1 MTRPNHGFPE
11 RFSIARR
18 LGAGGMGVVYEAFD
32 TERRQTVA
40 LKTLREFGPA
50 ALYRFKHEF
59 RALAEIVHPN
69 LIPLYELV
77 AEDDRWFFTM
87 ELVDGGTD
95 LLSFVRPDLLKP
107 DTSTESPTSRELEG
121 ATREEASLATRAVA
135 PAAVGDSPPDL
146 PQRPASNHPVAAGH
160 LDFERIRGA
169 FRQLAE
175 GVSALHAAG
184 KLHRDLKPS
193 NVLVTPG
200 GRIVVLDFGLV
211 ADLDEESPPDTTGT
225 WPATPG
231 TSARTYHS
239 TDRGLTGTVAYMSPE
254 QAARVPLTPA
264 SDWYTVGV
272 MLFQVLTGRLPFT
285 GSAIE
290 VLIGKQQ
297 TPAPPPS
304 SLVSGLPSDLEAL
317 CVALLDRD
325 ATHRPIQAEVMA
337 RLGASDRVPVA
348 GSQPVG
354 EGAHFVGRSSHL
366 AELERAFATML
377 DGHPVVCHVAG
388 RSGAGKS
395 TLISRFVNGLSG
407 AHGAVVLAGRCYEQ
421 ESVPYKAVDS
431 LVDVLTRHLMD
442 LPDEEVAAI
451 TPRYMAELGRVFPVL
466 NRVESLL
473 QQPRDT
479 SDAWDLL
486 EVRRRAFE
494 ALRALFDGLSR
505 LRPLV
510 LQIDDLQWGDVDSA
524 ALLSDLLQPPN
535 APRLLLLLAYR
546 SEYVGTSACL
556 QVLAARRPSAGNG
569 QVERHIDVDALTP
582 DETRS
587 LALALL
593 GPGRPHAQAEAEWI
607 VSESRGGAFFVYELV
622 EHLKSGAGIA
632 TTQPDLDDVLW
643 QRIGRLPEDARR
655 LLEVVAVA
663 GKPIRLRIAQEA
675 ASLPLLGPQVVA
687 SLRAHRLVRTTGP
700 GLQDDIETFHDRIRE
715 SIAANLGTEAVR
727 HHHASLAAFLE
738 ASSAA
743 DAETLAQH
751 LDAAGDRE
759 RASTYYERAA
769 AQAVTV
775 LAFDRAETLFKRA
788 VDLAAGASDRA
799 RIHER
804 MIHFYTDMARFEDA
818 YAIGR
823 TAVEAY
829 GVRLPA
835 RFIPP
840 LFLVDFLR
848 ARARLRGRTPTELL
862 NLPTASDER
871 LEMAVH
877 LMNAVAKA
885 AYQIKPQLCIAV
897 ATKLVRLCLQHGN
910 TRDSAIGY
918 MVFGCIFQGGVLGNH
933 RAGHEFGRLA
943 LDLVEKYR
951 NEQQKAE
958 VHFVVG
964 YFGTSW
970 LEPSTRAEALW
981 QVAYDSGLETGDL
994 FHTGCACAG
1003 TTMSYH
1009 MRGVPMD
1016 RVWQETDRFL
1026 EVLRRN
1032 RLREPIGTLTAVRQ
1046 AIRNLRGQTQQR
1058 TSLSDDGFDEEAFAK
1073 EASTF
1078 GSRHFAHFY
1087 LIVKLQLQYLWGD
1100 HDAALAT
1107 AEQSARY
1114 LKDSPGMLHSAEHH
1128 FYEALVLSALGRSGW
1143 KVRRTH
1149 RRFRKWAAD
1158 CPENFLSKAQIL
1170 AGEIARRKGRV
1181 DDAVARFVDAE
1192 QTAAKYGYVHMQALA
1207 AHRASVTLKGAGR
1220 ETEGDVARARAVDAY
1235 KQWGA
1240 TAYAEFVASGG

>member
-1 MTRPNHGFPE
+1 
-11 RFSIARR
+11 
-18 LGAGGMGVVYEAFD
+18 
-32 TERRQTVA
+32 
-40 LKTLREFGPA
+40 
-50 ALYRFKHEF
+50 
-59 RALAEIVHPN
+59 
-69 LIPLYELV
+69 
-77 AEDDRWFFTM
+77 
-87 ELVDGGTD
+87 
-95 LLSFVRPDLLKP
+95 
-107 DTSTESPTSRELEG
+107 
-121 ATREEASLATRAVA
+121 
-135 PAAVGDSPPDL
+135 
-146 PQRPASNHPVAAGH
+146 
-160 LDFERIRGA
+160 
-169 FRQLAE
+169 
-175 GVSALHAAG
+175 
-184 KLHRDLKPS
+184 
-193 NVLVTPG
+193 
-200 GRIVVLDFGLV
+200 
-211 ADLDEESPPDTTGT
+211 
-225 WPATPG
+225 
-231 TSARTYHS
+231 
-239 TDRGLTGTVAYMSPE
+239 MSPE

-285 GSAIE
+285 GSALE
-290 VLIGKQQ
+290 VLIDKQQ
-297 TPAPPPS
+297 TSAPPPS
-304 SLVSGLPSDLEAL
+304 SLAPGLPPDLDAL

-325 ATHRPIQAEVMA
+325 AARRPTEAEVLA
-337 RLGASDRVPVA
+337 RLGAPPHATPLA
-348 GSQPVG
+348 GASLAAD
-354 EGAHFVGRSSHL
+354 GAYFVGRSSHL
-366 AELERAFATML
+366 AELGRAFDAML
-377 DGHPVVCHVAG
+377 EGHPVVCHVSG

-395 TLISRFVNGLSG
+395 TLISRFVNGLSER
-407 AHGAVVLAGRCYEQ
+407 HGAVVLSGRCYEQ

-442 LPDEEVAAI
+442 LPDEQVAAL

-473 QQPRDT
+473 QQSPA
-479 SDAWDLL
+479 SSSAWDLL

-494 ALRALFDGLSR
+494 ALRALFDGLAR
-505 LRPLV
+505 HRPLV
-510 LQIDDLQWGDVDSA
+510 LHIDDLQWGDVDSA
-524 ALLSDLLQPPN
+524 ALLTDLLQPPD

-546 SEYVGTSACL
+546 SEYIGTSACL
-556 QVLAARRPSAGNG
+556 QALAARRLSTGNG
-569 QVERHIDVDALTP
+569 QVERRIDVDALTP

-593 GPGRPHAQAEAEWI
+593 GPNRPHARAEAEWI
-607 VSESRGGAFFVYELV
+607 ASESRGGAFFVYELV
-622 EHLKSGAGIA
+622 EHLQSGAGVVTA
-632 TTQPDLDDVLW
+632 QPDLDDVLW

-663 GKPIRLRIAQEA
+663 GKPIRLLVAQDA
-675 ASLPLLGPQVVA
+675 AHMPLLGPQVVA
-687 SLRAHRLVRTTGP
+687 SLRARRLVRTTGP

-715 SIAANLGTEAVR
+715 SIAANLGAKALR
-727 HHHASLAAFLE
+727 DHHASLAASLE
-738 ASSAA
+738 ASSAT
-743 DAETLAQH
+743 DAEALAQH
-751 LDAAGDRE
+751 LEAAGE
-759 RASTYYERAA
+759 GARASTYYEQAA
-769 AQAVTV
+769 AQAVHV
-775 LAFDRAETLFKRA
+775 LAFDRAETLFKHA
-788 VDLAAGASDRA
+788 AELAAGASDRA
-799 RIHER
+799 RIYER
-804 MIHFYTDMARFEDA
+804 MIHFYTDMARFADA

-823 TAVEAY
+823 TAVEAF

-848 ARARLRGRTPTELL
+848 ARARLRGRTPADLL

-871 LEMAVH
+871 LEVAVR

-943 LDLVEKYR
+943 LNLVEKYE

-981 QVAYDSGLETGDL
+981 RVAYDSGLATGDL

-1009 MRGVPMD
+1009 MRGVSMD
-1016 RVWQETDRFL
+1016 RVWEETDRFL

-1032 RLREPIGTLTAVRQ
+1032 RLREPIGTLMAVRQ
-1046 AIRNLRGQTQQR
+1046 AIRNLRGETRHR
-1058 TSLSDDGFDEEAFAK
+1058 TSLSDGGFDEEAFAK

-1087 LIVKLQLQYLWGD
+1087 LIVKLQLLYLWGD
-1100 HDAALAT
+1100 YNAALT
-1107 AEQSARY
+1107 MAEQSAAY

-1128 FYEALVLSALGRSGW
+1128 FYEGLALSALGRSGR
-1143 KVRRTH
+1143 KVRRIH

-1158 CPENFLSKAQIL
+1158 CPENFLHKAQIL
-1170 AGEIARRKGRV
+1170 EGEIARNARRV
-1181 DDAVARFVDAE
+1181 DDASKLFEAAE
-1192 QTAAKYGYVHMQALA
+1192 QTAARFGHVHMQALA
-1207 AHRASVTLKGAGR
+1207 AQLGSATLTTGGR
-1220 ETEGDVARARAVDAY
+1220 VAEADRARARAVDAY
-1235 KQWGA
+1235 RQWGA
-1240 TAYAEFVASGG
+1240 TAYADRVASGA